1 LAGDIKLNL
10 LQSIPMTMIDVANIG
25 WGPDL
30 FGNFETVIEICVNV
44 TLTQSNF
51 DARNCASTH

>member
-1 LAGDIKLNL
+1 
-10 LQSIPMTMIDVANIG
+10 MTMIDVANIG

-30 FGNFETVIEICVNV
+30 FGNIKTVIENCVNV
-44 TLTQSNF
+44 ALTQFNF